1 MKVESGRYTCYSRR
15 EFLGAAAGAAAIF
28 GAGRLVRAAEP
39 ANRYGGFDLGMQSY
53 TLREFKV
60 DRALEE
66 INKLGLASVEFFDAH
81 FSSKS
86 SDADIEAMK
95 SKTKALSIKMM
106 GHGVNPFGA
115 DHEANRRWFVFA
127 RKAGIKNIS
136 ADPSEAA
143 FDSLDKLCEEFQI
156 RIAIHNH
163 GPGARYDK
171 ITDVLNAIRGHHPL
185 IGACA
190 DLGHYIRSGED
201 PVRAINLFEGR
212 LFGIHLKDFAEQKA
226 RTKGVILG
234 RGHLDVVGVFRA
246 LKQVNFPP
254 DGCLSLE
261 YEENPQDPLA
271 DVKECL
277 AVASDAA
284 MQAAG

>member
-1 MKVESGRYTCYSRR
+1 MRATWTRRKFLQVGAGGCAAVAAGRAWR
-15 EFLGAAAGAAAIF
+15 AAA
-28 GAGRLVRAAEP
+28 AAEGSP
-39 ANRYGGFDLGMQSY
+39 GKYGGFDVGLQSY
-53 TLREFKV
+53 TLRGFDV
-60 DRALEE
+60 DRALSE
-66 INKLGLASVEFFDAH
+66 IHKLGLGSVELFEAH

-95 SKTKALSIKMM
+95 GKTQDLGIRML
-106 GHGVNPFGA
+106 GHGVNPFTA

-127 RKAGIKNIS
+127 RKAGIRNLS
-136 ADPSEAA
+136 ADPTEDA

-171 ITDVLNAIRGHHPL
+171 IADVLNAVQGRHPL

-190 DLGHYIRSGED
+190 DLGHYIRSAED
-201 PVRAINLFEGR
+201 PVRAIHLFEGR

-234 RGHLDVVGVFRA
+234 RGHLDVVGVFKA
-246 LKQVNFPP
+246 LRQVNFPA

-271 DVKECL
+271 EVRECL
-277 AVASDAA
+277 AVASEAA
-284 MQAAG
+284 QKAAG